1 MDCVGCDK
9 CRLWGKLQTKALG
22 TALKILFSGK
32 SFGPETTINSD
43 SKQQFQLSRS
53 EIIALFNGFGRLS
66 SSILEVENFRELMS
80 KQNKNS
86 IKNNNSNIPI
96 KIEF

>member
-32 SFGPETTINSD
+32 SFGPESTINTD
-43 SKQQFQLSRS
+43 SKNQFHLSRS

-66 SSILEVENFRELMS
+66 TSISEVENFRELMS
-80 KQNKNS
+80 KENKS
-86 IKNNNSNIPI
+86 KNILN